1 MTMPLKGK
9 NKQTNDEAL
18 VFESFD
24 ILRAWQRSADL
35 VCPFCDEDLVAVRGY
50 MRQQGD
56 SVNAYLRHK
65 GECSTTLAH
74 HPESPE
80 HFAAKK
86 WILENIASRYDVATS
101 DCEVRMPE
109 INRIADV
116 CFVLANGDR
125 VVHEAQLS
133 PIGVDDLEARTN
145 DYESLGY
152 GIVWHF
158 GKYADT
164 QSNKQWAFNRL
175 GGCEVLSFDVH
186 IVDI

>member
-1 MTMPLKGK
+1 MPLKGK
-9 NKQTNDEAL
+9 NQRTNEEAL
-18 VFESFD
+18 VFEAFD
-24 ILRAWQRSADL
+24 ILRTWQRAGDL
-35 VCPFCDEDLVAVRGY
+35 ICPFCDEVLVAVREY
-50 MRQQGD
+50 IRAGD
-56 SVNAYLRHK
+56 GVGAYLRHK
-65 GECSTTLAH
+65 ADCSTTLAH

-86 WILENIASRYDVATS
+86 WILEHMPEKAEYAIVSS

-116 CFVLANGDR
+116 CFVLENGDR

-133 PIGVDDLEARTN
+133 PITVDDLEARTN

-158 GKYADT
+158 GKHADKEA
-164 QSNKQWAFNRL
+164 NKLWAFRRL
-175 GGCEVLSFDVH
+175 GGCEVLSFDEQ
-186 IVDI
+186 IIGI